1 MGESLVELGDGKS
14 GESKLLGWKLGAE
27 WKLEWGRGRWRGRRV
42 PLLLVPVLKLV
53 MERWW
58 VEDRRVDG
66 KVELWDRVR
75 GLEEGRTGMEK
86 RKD

>member
-14 GESKLLGWKLGAE
+14 GESKLLGWKL
-27 WKLEWGRGRWRGRRV
+27 WKLEWRRGRWKGRGV

-66 KVELWDRVR
+66 KVELWDWVR